1 MTRFDIIND
10 LELSHPNLC
19 NLFGGHISDPDPE
32 FKIKQ
37 DAEVL
42 SAFKGQ
48 SDEKL
53 NWDG

>member
-32 FKIKQ
+32 FKIKL
-37 DAEVL
+37 DAKFYRP
-42 SAFKGQ
+42 SRDKAMK
-48 SDEKL
+48 
-53 NWDG
+53 N